1 MMSAMA
7 SPGHEFE
14 PKQIVGTQ
22 LRKTLNTIPAYTWYA
37 VPSGTLTFVNE
48 AYADYLGLAKD
59 DPLRLGLETGVAWD
73 THIELVHPDDREETL
88 RVGAT
93 CNRTGAAGQ
102 AAFRIRNSEGEY
114 RWFLSRLEPLRASD
128 GTLLYWIGINLDIEE
143 LKRAE
148 EQRTIA
154 EEKIWEQELELRH
167 ILDLTPQQVA
177 VYGPGGERLYVNRVA
192 LDYIGVSLEEWL
204 QTPGSALRPV
214 KFIHPDDRARAVRAF
229 SDVSR
234 SGGSAYELELRVQAG
249 DGSYRWFLV
258 RYNPVRDE
266 HGQIMRWYVASTDID
281 ERKRAEERLQQE
293 NVALREEIDKA
304 SMFEEL
310 VGTSPALKSVLSR
323 ISKVAPSDS
332 TVLITG
338 ETGTGKELVARA
350 IHRRSHRASRAFV
363 SVN

>member
-48 AYADYLGLAKD
+48 RYADYLGLAKN
-59 DPLRLGLETGVAWD
+59 DPLRFGVETGVAWD

-148 EQRTIA
+148 EQRRTA
-154 EEKIWEQELELRH
+154 EEKIREQEMELRH
-167 ILDLTPQQVA
+167 ILDLTPQIIA
-177 VYGPGGERLYVNRVA
+177 VFGPRRERLFINRTA
-192 LDYIGVSLEEWL
+192 LDYLGLTLEEW
-204 QTPGSALRPV
+204 
-214 KFIHPDDRARAVRAF
+214 
-229 SDVSR
+229 
-234 SGGSAYELELRVQAG
+234 
-249 DGSYRWFLV
+249 
-258 RYNPVRDE
+258 RDT
-266 HGQIMRWYVASTDID
+266 A
-281 ERKRAEERLQQE
+281 
-293 NVALREEIDKA
+293 
-304 SMFEEL
+304 
-310 VGTSPALKSVLSR
+310 PA
-323 ISKVAPSDS
+323 
-332 TVLITG
+332 
-338 ETGTGKELVARA
+338 
-350 IHRRSHRASRAFV
+350 
-363 SVN
+363 